1 MSANRQ
7 AKLKAFFDADP
18 TDTFALYAMGL
29 EHAAAGQW
37 AAAADCFDRLLTLAP
52 DHIAGYQ
59 QAGKVLI
66 AMNHIGRA
74 RRTLTAGIARADA
87 AGQFHARDMMRQ
99 MLAALPE
106 ND

>member
-1 MSANRQ
+1 MSALCPLQQRVSNS
-7 AKLKAFFDADP
+7 
-18 TDTFALYAMGL
+18 
-29 EHAAAGQW
+29 HARRLSLTHV
-37 AAAADCFDRLLTLAP
+37 AAADCFDRLLTLAP